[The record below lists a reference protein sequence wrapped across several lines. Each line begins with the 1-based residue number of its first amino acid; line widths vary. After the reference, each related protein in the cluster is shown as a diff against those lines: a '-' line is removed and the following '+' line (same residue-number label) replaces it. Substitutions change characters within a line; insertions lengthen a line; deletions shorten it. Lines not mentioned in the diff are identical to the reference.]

1 MKTEH
6 LDCSHCDYWGKSI
19 FCELD
24 SQGLKQV
31 SENKCMSS
39 YKKGEFVYLQ
49 GALPTGLYCVHA
61 GKVKL
66 TSTSNDGKSTII
78 SIVTPG
84 QLFGHIN
91 VFNNEAYQTTATVI
105 EESKICYLEK
115 KFFFTLLQE
124 QPTVSLQL
132 VTHLAREMGA
142 AEKSIS
148 DLTQKTIRARLAT
161 FLLDA
166 AKNFGKEN
174 QNKITLDIKLTRE
187 EMASLIGG
195 ATETLIR
202 LMTELKDEGIIAQNR
217 KTIQILD
224 LKALEKQAEF

>member
-6 LDCSHCDYWGKSI
+6 LDCHYCDFKGKSI
-19 FCELD
+19 FCDLD
-24 SQGLKQV
+24 DQGLRRV
-31 SENKCMSS
+31 SDHKCMNS
-39 YKKGEFVYLQ
+39 YKKGEVIYHQ

-84 QLFGHIN
+84 QLFGHKN

-105 EESKICYLEK
+105 EESKVCYLEK
-115 KFFFTLLQE
+115 KFFFNLLQD

-132 VTHLAREMGA
+132 VNHLAREMGA

-148 DLTQKTIRARLAT
+148 DLTQKSVRARLAT

-166 AKNFGKEN
+166 VKNFGKES

-202 LMTELKDEGIIAQNR
+202 LMTELKDEGIIAQDG

-224 LKALEKQAEF
+224 LKALEEQAEF

>member
-6 LDCSHCDYWGKSI
+6 LDCHYCDYKGKSI
-19 FCELD
+19 FCDLD
-24 SQGLKQV
+24 DKALRSV
-31 SENKCMSS
+31 SDHKCMNS
-39 YKKGEFVYLQ
+39 YKKGEVVYLQ

-84 QLFGHIN
+84 QLFGHKN

-105 EESKICYLEK
+105 EDSKVCYLEK
-115 KFFFTLLQE
+115 KFFFNLLQD
-124 QPTVSLQL
+124 QPTVSIQL
-132 VTHLAREMGA
+132 VNHLAREMGA

-166 AKNFGKEN
+166 VKNFGKES

-202 LMTELKDEGIIAQNR
+202 LMTELKDEGIIAQDG

-224 LKALEKQAEF
+224 LKALEEQAEF